1 MTVQTLKT
9 MLVLYIYREEISA
22 EKTGWY
28 KITEVEGVKAN
39 FQLDTGVKCNIISH
53 NVFKTPHGMKIT
65 KSVVK
70 LTSYAGQTCM
80 THTYTRA
87 REHTNARTCARV
99 HTHTHT
105 TQPHNVRAVHQST
118 EII

>member
-39 FQLDTGVKCNIISH
+39 YQLDTGVKCNIISH

-99 HTHTHT
+99 HTHTHNTT
-105 TQPHNVRAVHQST
+105 TQRARST
-118 EII
+118 SVN